1 MTGNGTSMTRSA
13 ISMTESTYRA
23 ACDSGRDLL
32 RRAGVPD
39 SDREARL
46 LLEHVCSTTLT
57 DYHTHGDRL
66 LTAGEQARFA
76 ALLKERCTRKPL
88 AYLTKTWPFMGLDFF
103 VDENVLIPRQDTET
117 LVETV
122 RPHLFDGMRFLDL
135 CTGSGCVVLSL
146 LRYSND
152 TEALATDLSEGALSV
167 AKKNAEALRL
177 ADRVRFERCDL
188 FPDDSRRPEKGFD
201 LITANPPYIASGV
214 IETLE
219 DEVRVHEPRMALD
232 GGEDGLS
239 FYRRI
244 LEEAG
249 RWLIRGGFLFTE
261 IGFDQEEAVKALY
274 ERHGFSHVTGVR
286 DLAGN
291 PRVVYGALIKPA
303 VS

>member
-1 MTGNGTSMTRSA
+1 
-13 ISMTESTYRA
+13 MTENTYQA
-23 ACDSGRDLL
+23 VCEQGKKILHG
-32 RRAGVPD
+32 AGIAE

-46 LLEHVCSTTLT
+46 MLEHVCGTTHA
-57 DYHTHGDRL
+57 DYYAHGDRL
-66 LTAGEQARFA
+66 LTPGEQAQYGEMLRARA
-76 ALLKERCTRKPL
+76 ARKPL
-88 AYLTKTWPFMGLDFF
+88 AYLTGSMSFMGLDFF
-103 VDENVLIPRQDTET
+103 VDERVLIPRQDTET
-117 LVETV
+117 LVEEV

-135 CTGSGCVVLSL
+135 CTGSGCVALSL

-152 TEALATDLSEGALSV
+152 THALATDVSQDALAV
-167 AKKNAEALRL
+167 AKKNAGALQL
-177 ADRVRFERCDL
+177 SDRIDFVCCDL
-188 FPDDSRRPEKGFD
+188 FPDASYRPEKGFD

-219 DEVRVHEPRMALD
+219 DEVRVHEPRTALD

-303 VS
+303 AS